1 MSKWLKFDFK
11 WGLERFG
18 IQMGDKR
25 LILASRAIFSL
36 KMKYAILSAWSRESR
51 NLSLPP
57 IGLPTLFSEDNQ
69 Q

>member
-1 MSKWLKFDFK
+1 MDI
-11 WGLERFG
+11 FG
-18 IQMGDKR
+18 V
-25 LILASRAIFSL
+25 